1 MGWNTA
7 DDKRELILDAA
18 QNCLREHGLKGLNI
32 RHVAREAGVSL
43 GSVHYY
49 FSSKEQ
55 ILVEIFRQFVTR
67 VSKATLSGTPDADPR
82 QVMMDFVDGYFA
94 ELAKDPGSCRGF
106 IDLWDHVTRNEEL
119 RSMLERY
126 YQRSL
131 KWLSDLIRD
140 GRRQGVFQVDSPAFA
155 ATQII
160 AVIDGIKVQLHLFGP
175 KADLGGMK
183 KATKQFILNALGAR
197 EEGE

>member
-1 MGWNTA
+1 MGWNQA
-7 DDKRELILDAA
+7 GDKRELILEAA
-18 QNCLREHGLKGLNI
+18 QNCLKEHGLKGLNI
-32 RHVAREAGVSL
+32 RHVAKEAGVSL

-55 ILVEIFRQFVTR
+55 ILVEIFRQFVGR
-67 VSKATLSGTPDADPR
+67 VSKATLSGNPDADPR
-82 QVMMDFVDGYFA
+82 QVIVDFVDGYFA
-94 ELAKDPGSCRGF
+94 ELSKDPGVCRGF

-126 YQRSL
+126 YQRSF
-131 KWLSDLIRD
+131 KGLSDLIKK
-140 GRRQGVFQVDSPAFA
+140 GKKQGVFQVDSPAFA

-175 KADLGGMK
+175 GTDMGKMK
-183 KATKQFILNALGAR
+183 KATKNFILNALGAQK
-197 EEGE
+197 